1 MHEEMLKTSTA
12 QLDQDE
18 ISMQTSSRC
27 DETRGDE
34 LVGRSVDWMG
44 GVSDGNKRKIWYLL
58 TYIERN
64 SIPVSS
70 SIVSKYTPIFAI
82 LGIGIPTFG
91 ERRGFCFR
99 NFQLR
104 RLVLLLAFLLD

>member
-1 MHEEMLKTSTA
+1 MLKTSTA

-58 TYIERN
+58 HIH
-64 SIPVSS
+64 
-70 SIVSKYTPIFAI
+70 
-82 LGIGIPTFG
+82 
-91 ERRGFCFR
+91 
-99 NFQLR
+99 
-104 RLVLLLAFLLD
+104 